1 MEKENNV
8 SIERVRNILEC
19 SICQLALSST
29 PIFQCENGHIVCKIC
44 REKKTKCS
52 VCLVELRDERSKKAE
67 VLLYEHRDQ
76 RASDKTF
83 ADTTKNVSI
92 LKTNTN
98 SNSFHY
104 LSKLNFYDI

>member
-19 SICQLALSST
+19 SICQLSLSST
-29 PIFQCENGHIVCKIC
+29 PIFQCENGHIVCVDVCKIC
-44 REKKTKCS
+44 REKKTECS

-67 VLLYEHRDQ
+67 VLLYEHRYQ

-83 ADTTKNVSI
+83 ADTMKNVSI
-92 LKTNTN
+92 LKTRDISNT
-98 SNSFHY
+98 F
-104 LSKLNFYDI
+104 